1 MATRQPEYVV
11 DADYSD
17 DDDGFDG
24 PSDPPEVI
32 ARRQVRIWLALW
44 LPGSRVRGV
53 LALPILRGVLLTT
66 TLPAQLKCLNLKQ

>member
-17 DDDGFDG
+17 DDDDFDG

-32 ARRQVRIWLALW
+32 ARRQVRIYLALW

-53 LALPILRGVLLTT
+53 LALPILLASCEACFSRPLF
-66 TLPAQLKCLNLKQ
+66 PRS